1 MSQARSL
8 LGAILR
14 DKVRDERDL
23 PLHLD
28 AALALEIDP
37 LDYCI
42 HHFGVTDSDVMERAA
57 AWAGLAFSDVIPQVL
72 PGSSEVKR
80 MDGLGE
86 VRTLRATL
94 FGREIVYGAPRFA
107 QFIALKAH
115 AEQEPAFRRRFCVVP
130 VRRLRAALT
139 VAMSEQLGVQ
149 ARERLWRRWPGAS
162 GRLELSLLSRLMFAV
177 GLAAVLVFAIVSPLV
192 YEPLFMPIVGLL
204 LVLPAALR
212 LAAAIVPEPESEL
225 DFEMLEDEEL
235 PIYSVLVPLRDEAN
249 MVPQLARALG
259 RIDYPAA
266 KLEILFVV
274 EQRSPETVEA
284 VRNVLSDPRFELVVV
299 PDSEPRTKPKAMNF
313 ALPMVRGAYV
323 AIYDAEDI
331 PDPQQLRLAASRF
344 ALHPEFD
351 CLQAELVVEN
361 ARENWLTALFAGEY
375 AGQFGLMLPLLAR
388 LKLPMP
394 LGGTSNHF
402 RVTALREV
410 GGWDA
415 YNVTE
420 DADLGVRLSRLRYRT
435 STISSRTHEEA
446 PVTIR
451 AWLAQRTRWMK
462 GWMQTF
468 IVHNR
473 KPMLFLEDIGWRGF
487 AGFQIYVGSVILS
500 APLHCGFLIA
510 LLLRQFLPSEAP
522 LDIWDVIGLLI
533 VVVGYGGPL
542 ALVIAGLVRLDE
554 ERLLPAQALLPL
566 YWVLHS
572 VAALLAV
579 RELLIRPYF
588 WAKTTHGRSRMARRI
603 EADAVPSVAAVP
615 DQAR

>member
-8 LGAILR
+8 LGSILR
-14 DKVRDERDL
+14 DMVRDEQEL

-28 AALALEIDP
+28 AALALEVDP

-42 HHFGVTDSDVMERAA
+42 HHFGLTDSEVMERAA
-57 AWAGLAFSDVIPQVL
+57 AWAGLAFSEVIPEVV
-72 PGSSEVKR
+72 PGKSEVKR
-80 MDGLGE
+80 IDGLSE

-94 FGREIVYGAPRFA
+94 YGREIVYGAPHFA

-115 AEQEPAFRRRFCVVP
+115 LESEPEFHRRFCVVP
-130 VRRLRAALT
+130 LRRLRQALT
-139 VAMSEQLGVQ
+139 VAMSEQMEVR

-162 GRLELSLLSRLMFAV
+162 GKLELSLFSRLMFAL
-177 GLAAVLVFAIVSPLV
+177 GLLAVLVFAIVSPLL

-212 LAAAIVPEPESEL
+212 LMAAIVPEPENEF
-225 DFEMLEDEEL
+225 DFEMLEDNEL
-235 PIYSVLVPLRDEAN
+235 PVYSVLVPLRDEAN

-274 EQRSPETVEA
+274 EQRSPETIEA
-284 VRNVLSDPRFELVVV
+284 VQKVLDDPRFELIVV

-313 ALPMVRGAYV
+313 ALPLVRGAYV
-323 AIYDAEDI
+323 VIYDAEDI

-402 RVTALREV
+402 RVSALREV

-435 STISSRTHEEA
+435 GTISSRTHEEA

-451 AWLAQRTRWMK
+451 DWMAQRTRWMK

-487 AGFQIYVGSVILS
+487 LGFQIYVGSMILS
-500 APLHCGFLIA
+500 APLHCGFLAA
-510 LLLRQFLPSEAP
+510 LLLRLLLPGEAP
-522 LDIWDVIGLLI
+522 LDMWDAIGSII
-533 VVVGYGGPL
+533 VVIGYGGPA
-542 ALVIAGLVRLDE
+542 ALVIAGLVRLNE
-554 ERLLPAQALLPL
+554 ERLLPAQLLLPL

-572 VAALLAV
+572 VAAVLAV

-588 WAKTTHGRSRMARRI
+588 WAKTRHGQSRMARRI
-603 EADAVPSVAAVP
+603 DDEIEIAAAPVA

>member
-8 LGAILR
+8 LAAILR
-14 DKVRDERDL
+14 DLARDEQEL

-28 AALALEIDP
+28 AALALEVDP
-37 LDYCI
+37 LAYCI
-42 HHFGVTDSDVMERAA
+42 HHFGLTESEVMERAA
-57 AWAGLAFSDVIPQVL
+57 SWAGLAFSDVIPDVV
-72 PGSSEVKR
+72 PGGGELLR
-80 MDGLGE
+80 IDGLGE

-94 FGREIVYGAPRFA
+94 FGRDLVYAAPHFT
-107 QFIALKAH
+107 QFIALKDRLNS
-115 AEQEPAFRRRFCVVP
+115 EPELHRRLCVVP
-130 VRRLRAALT
+130 LRRLRQALT
-139 VAMSEQLGVQ
+139 LAMSEQLEMR
-149 ARERLWRRWPGAS
+149 ARERLWRRWPRAS
-162 GRLELSLLSRLMFAV
+162 GRLELSLVSRLMFSV
-177 GLAAVLVFAIVSPLV
+177 GLLAVLVFAVVSPLL

-212 LAAAIVPEPESEL
+212 LMAAIAPEPEDDL
-225 DFEMLEDEEL
+225 NFEILEDNEL
-235 PIYSVLVPLRDEAN
+235 PFYSVLVPLRDEDN
-249 MVPQLARALG
+249 MVPQLARALA

-266 KLEILFVV
+266 KFEILFVV
-274 EQRSPETVEA
+274 EQRSRETVEA
-284 VRNVLSDPRFELVVV
+284 VRLVLDDPRFELIVV

-313 ALPMVRGAYV
+313 ALPLVRGAYV
-323 AIYDAEDI
+323 VVYDAEDI

-344 ALHPEFD
+344 ALHPEYD
-351 CLQAELVVEN
+351 CLQSELVVEN
-361 ARENWLTALFAGEY
+361 ARESWLTALFAGEY

-402 RVTALREV
+402 RVSALREV

-435 STISSRTHEEA
+435 GTIASRTHEEA

-451 AWLAQRTRWMK
+451 DWMAQRTRWMK

-487 AGFQIYVGSVILS
+487 LGFQIYVGSMILS
-500 APLHCGFLIA
+500 APLHCSFLAA
-510 LLLRQFLPSEAP
+510 LVLRQLLPGEAA
-522 LDIWDVIGLLI
+522 LDMWDALGAII
-533 VVVGYGGPL
+533 VVVGYGGPA

-554 ERLLPAQALLPL
+554 QRLLPVQLLLPF

-572 VAALLAV
+572 VAAALAV
-579 RELLIRPYF
+579 HELLTRPYF
-588 WAKTTHGRSRMARRI
+588 WAKTRHGQSRMSRRI
-603 EADAVPSVAAVP
+603 GEAPGVARAPMP

>member
-14 DKVRDERDL
+14 DVVRDERDL

-28 AALALEIDP
+28 AALALEVDP
-37 LDYCI
+37 IDYCV
-42 HHFGVTDSDVMERAA
+42 HHFGLGESEVMARAA
-57 AWAGLAFSDVIPQVL
+57 EWAGLAFSEVIPQVV

-80 MDGLGE
+80 LDGLGE

-94 FGREIVYGAPRFA
+94 FGREIVYGAPRFT
-107 QFIALKAH
+107 QFVALKAH
-115 AEQEPAFRRRFCVVP
+115 AEAQPEFRRRFCVVP
-130 VRRLRAALT
+130 ARPLRQALS
-139 VAMSEQLGVQ
+139 VAMSEQLTTL

-162 GRLELSLLSRLMFAV
+162 GRLELSLLSRVLFAL
-177 GLAAVLVFAIVSPLV
+177 GLLAVLAFAIVSPLV

-212 LAAAIVPEPESEL
+212 LAAAVVPEPENEL

-235 PIYSVLVPLRDEAN
+235 PVYSVLVPLRDEAN
-249 MVPQLARALG
+249 MVPQLARALA

-266 KLEILFVV
+266 KLQIVFVV
-274 EQRSPETVEA
+274 EQRSPETVAA
-284 VRNVLSDPRFELVVV
+284 VRLVLADPRFELIVV
-299 PDSEPRTKPKAMNF
+299 PDSAPRTKPKAMNY
-313 ALPMVRGAYV
+313 ALPLVRGAYV
-323 AIYDAEDI
+323 AIYDAEDV

-402 RVTALREV
+402 RVAALREV

-435 STISSRTHEEA
+435 GTISSRTHEEA
-446 PVTIR
+446 PVTMR
-451 AWLAQRTRWMK
+451 AWMAQRTRWMK

-487 AGFQIYVGSVILS
+487 VGFQIYVGSMILS

-510 LLLRQFLPSEAP
+510 LLLRQLLPGEAP
-522 LDIWDVIGLLI
+522 LDMWDVVGSLI
-533 VVVGYGGPL
+533 VVIGYGGPA

-554 ERLLPAQALLPL
+554 ERLLPAQLLLPG

-572 VAALLAV
+572 VAAVLAV
-579 RELLIRPYF
+579 YELLTRPYF

-603 EADAVPSVAAVP
+603 DMEATLPVATVP